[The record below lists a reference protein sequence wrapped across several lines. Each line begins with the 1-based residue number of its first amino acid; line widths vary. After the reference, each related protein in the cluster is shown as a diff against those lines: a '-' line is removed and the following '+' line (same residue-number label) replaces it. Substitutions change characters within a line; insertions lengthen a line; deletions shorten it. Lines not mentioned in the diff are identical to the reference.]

1 MADTEA
7 GGNRRRGDR
16 GQSLVEFAL
25 VLPVLLIIV
34 FGIIDF
40 AMGMRSYVALAN
52 ATREGARFAAVG
64 AVFGTQADCGVT
76 SATVVG
82 RVCAAAEGL
91 AKSRI
96 TVDTNPA
103 NVYPNGMAP
112 GNSVVVKATYE
123 YRFITPLGAIV
134 DFFSGGSL
142 GTSITL
148 TSETDMRLE

>member
-1 MADTEA
+1 MAYATP
-7 GGNRRRGDR
+7 DR
-16 GQSLVEFAL
+16 ERPSREGGQSLVEFAL
-25 VLPVLLIIV
+25 VLPVLLIVV

-52 ATREGARFAAVG
+52 ATREGARYAAIG

-76 SATVVG
+76 DTTVVG
-82 RVCAAAEGL
+82 RVCKTAEGL
-91 AKSRI
+91 NKTRL
-96 TVDTNPA
+96 TVVTDPTK
-103 NVYPNGMAP
+103 VYPNGMAP

-134 DFFSGGSL
+134 DFFSAGSV

>member
-1 MADTEA
+1 MADVISC
-7 GGNRRRGDR
+7 GRRRRGDG

-25 VLPVLLIIV
+25 ILPVLLIVV

-52 ATREGARFAAVG
+52 ATREGARFAAIG

-76 SATVVG
+76 NTTVVG

-96 TVDTNPA
+96 AVETNPA
-103 NVYPNGMAP
+103 TVYPNGMAP

-148 TSETDMRLE
+148 RSETDMRLE